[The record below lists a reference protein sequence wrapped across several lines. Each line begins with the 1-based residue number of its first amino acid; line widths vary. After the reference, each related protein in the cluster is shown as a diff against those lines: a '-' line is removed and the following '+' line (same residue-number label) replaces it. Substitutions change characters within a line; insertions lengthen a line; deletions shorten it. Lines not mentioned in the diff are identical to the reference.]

1 MALARWA
8 PLIML
13 KGLQMINYLLGSKMQ
28 RSQSIFPSDIDIT
41 APMYNQLDHRK
52 LLISGSMMKNTVFVF
67 IQGIDFFE
75 DSLTFRLSSPPL
87 EQHFHAIDIPISGK
101 LIFRIKWDKI
111 FLRYVMNYLGII
123 GYVYGLLWI
132 FVIKQP
138 CSYTFDWLKMLKVK
152 KYT

>member
-1 MALARWA
+1 MVR
-8 PLIML
+8 LIIMM

-101 LIFRIKWDKI
+101 LIFRIKRKLCTYI
-111 FLRYVMNYLGII
+111 
-123 GYVYGLLWI
+123 LL
-132 FVIKQP
+132 
-138 CSYTFDWLKMLKVK
+138 S
-152 KYT
+152 

>member
-1 MALARWA
+1 MHCPAKMDFSPVLAHIVLWY
-8 PLIML
+8 LFLFSKKLYIMM

-52 LLISGSMMKNTVFVF
+52 LLISGSIMKNTVFVF

-87 EQHFHAIDIPISGK
+87 EQRLHAIDIPISGK

-123 GYVYGLLWI
+123 GYVYGLL
-132 FVIKQP
+132 
-138 CSYTFDWLKMLKVK
+138 
-152 KYT
+152 